1 MNRKLA
7 EYENRIA
14 LLTQEIQRLHEN
26 IGNKNEEVNRLQGQL
41 RTLQQDIDSSRR
53 GQSEYEYKITQIN
66 QEWQSKFSTFESR
79 FNQLNNEND

>member
-7 EYENRIA
+7 ENENRIA

-26 IGNKNEEVNRLQGQL
+26 IGNKNEEVNRLQTQL

-66 QEWQSKFSTFESR
+66 Q
-79 FNQLNNEND
+79 

>member
-7 EYENRIA
+7 KYENRIA

-26 IGNKNEEVNRLQGQL
+26 IGNKNEEVNRLQTQL

-66 QEWQSKFSTFESR
+66 Q
-79 FNQLNNEND
+79 